1 MLIKLHFRLT
11 FESENIQKKKKNTG
25 ILMDQQRKCRG
36 SDPHHS
42 LMWLRQHVWLK
53 HTHPPLEL
61 SMQHVTSHQSPH
73 IYCMRRYWCQVSSS
87 YVPDGV
93 SPPCSILLPL
103 FAHTWLSSCCHRLG
117 AVSSKYNFYSFV
129 SISTFVASGRYEVPL
144 HIVPHRSVH
153 LWGWLETKIC
163 ALSAT

>member
-1 MLIKLHFRLT
+1 MLIKLHFLVT
-11 FESENIQKKKKNTG
+11 FECENIQKKKKNTG

-103 FAHTWLSSCCHRLG
+103 FAHFGYRHAATGWELWAQNTISIASFLFPLLWQV
-117 AVSSKYNFYSFV
+117 ADMKYHY
-129 SISTFVASGRYEVPL
+129 I
-144 HIVPHRSVH
+144 
-153 LWGWLETKIC
+153 
-163 ALSAT
+163 